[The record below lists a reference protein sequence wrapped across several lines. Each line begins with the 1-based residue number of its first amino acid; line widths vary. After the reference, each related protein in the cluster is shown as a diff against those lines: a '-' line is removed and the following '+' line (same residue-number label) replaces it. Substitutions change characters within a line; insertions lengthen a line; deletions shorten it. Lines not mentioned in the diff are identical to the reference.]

1 MIDYIDKYR
10 GQGGRNSV
18 YDMLRLDP
26 NNESDWNAIKSKYDA
41 TPISQIKIDG
51 NLFNNYGAFS
61 FAWEK
66 TYVKQPERSAN
77 GTIDNLNSY
86 ATFRTPHIVIDF
98 SILSIDDFRE
108 IVRLDLEKNE
118 FVVEFYDPIF
128 HKVEKRKMYF
138 ATMALAKIY
147 TMQRVRFDNEKW
159 EEFTQIMGVQD
170 YTIELIGT
178 NASLDKISVV
188 YHLNPPTGAGK
199 DDMTVAENDTY
210 RGEEIIIGSSA
221 SEFVNETFEGKFK
234 FTKWN
239 VSAENPTISKA
250 QGNYINGSVYTINEE
265 LVLYAQWEYM
275 EDSTLSFVYGVAEP
289 VLDANGKPIMNKL
302 VSYGQ
307 PIGELPNPQTPVV
320 TIDGANY
327 YPYYGGWWYST
338 PIPSTNSLI
347 KEDTPYDMQHD
358 SVVYRLYDVMKYKLT
373 LEIGGTIFT
382 SKLVEYNAPLPEI
395 IPYKEGKT
403 FDGWYKDAD
412 YKTKFSD
419 KMPPYEL
426 TLYGKWVDK

>member
-1 MIDYIDKYR
+1 MIDYLDKYR

-26 NNESDWNAIKSKYDA
+26 NNDIDWAIIKDKYDA
-41 TPISQIKIDG
+41 TPIATITIDQ
-51 NLFNNYGAFS
+51 NKFTNYGAFS

-86 ATFRTPHIVIDF
+86 ATFVTPHIVIDF

-108 IVRLDLEKNE
+108 FVRLDLEKNE

-147 TMQRVRFDNEKW
+147 TMQRYRFDNEKW
-159 EEFTQIMGVQD
+159 EEYTQIMGVQE

-188 YHLNPPTGAGK
+188 YHLNPPTGVS
-199 DDMTVAENDTY
+199 DRETAEPDVY
-210 RGEEIIIGSSA
+210 RGEEVIIGSSA
-221 SEFVNETFEGKFK
+221 SEFVNETFEGKYK

-239 VSAENPTISKA
+239 VSAENPTVSKDK
-250 QGNYINGSVYTINEE
+250 GNYINGSVYTINEE

-289 VLDANGKPIMNKL
+289 VLDANDKPIMNKL
-302 VSYGQ
+302 VSYGR

-320 TIDGANY
+320 TLNGENC
-327 YPYYGGWWYST
+327 YPYYNGGWYST
-338 PIPSTNSLI
+338 PIPSAKSLI
-347 KEDTPYDMQHD
+347 TENTTYDMEHD
-358 SVVYRLYDVMKYKLT
+358 SVVYRLYDVMKYELT
-373 LEIGGTIFT
+373 LKIGKIKFT

-395 IPYKEGKT
+395 IPYNEGKT
-403 FDGWYKDAD
+403 FDGWYIDAD

-419 KMPPYEL
+419 KMPPKPL
-426 TLYGKWVDK
+426 TLYGRWV